1 MEVIDKEVGM
11 TNTVTKAML
20 VASLGAMAVSAVPAS
35 ADPRSDREYARDRR
49 EAERDYRKD
58 VRDARRDYRKDVR
71 EARRDRNDWQK
82 WRNYDYN
89 RYEPGYRAYYA
100 DRYYRSGYQPV
111 RVSRDTRIYRGQNGN
126 YYCRRSDGTTGLIVG
141 AAVGGLIGNSIDR
154 GQSSL
159 LGTLIGAGAGG
170 LLGREIERGNV
181 SCR

>member
-1 MEVIDKEVGM
+1 MNPI
-11 TNTVTKAML
+11 VTKAL
-20 VASLGAMAVSAVPAS
+20 LAASMGAMAVTAVPAS
-35 ADPRSDREYARDRR
+35 ADPKWDRDHREWRKDRR
-49 EAERDYRKD
+49 EAEREYRRD

-71 EARRDRNDWQK
+71 DARRDRNDWQR

-100 DRYYRSGYQPV
+100 DRYYRAGYQPV

-141 AAVGGLIGNSIDR
+141 AAVGGLIGNSLDR